1 MENFRE
7 FYEQQKDV
15 EIRDDAMSQ
24 YAARFIKEQWDK
36 YINSIAPLQFPLQFP
51 SLQEEVN
58 LLALKELLMVGGM
71 FERAA
76 HTANQSSLS
85 DVVLFGLIGAFL
97 TESTLNST
105 FMRGMSA
112 SDVASLF
119 SLPTM
124 QREELPQEHQH
135 GGLAS
140 CLTMEKRGALADYAD
155 MIANTLYHAGAA
167 LQENDHVDLSSLLE
181 KENLED
187 AETPLELACRNLATI
202 IQSLDD
208 RHFVS
213 VKKGSEEQ
221 MIELPFLKNARRMV
235 CSVFQKR
242 YEHFKDAS
250 SSAELVHTKLSAM
263 LPAPSVRTINTLL
276 SLGILECRHD
286 MGADET
292 KTGEDNSDNQGES
305 SNKGSNSSAIG
316 KEVSMR
322 CAAVVAC
329 GKLCELIQQIS
340 TADMKV
346 TPIQLSIFL
355 DTLSTA
361 SGDNSRDS
369 VGASREQ
376 FSAEETGQKW

>member
-1 MENFRE
+1 MENFQD

-15 EIRDDAMSQ
+15 VIQEDALNR
-24 YAARFIKEQWDK
+24 YAAHFVKEQGGD
-36 YINSIAPLQFPLQFP
+36 YTASTAPLQFPLQFP

-76 HTANQSSLS
+76 HSANQSSLS

-97 TESTLNST
+97 TESTLNAT
-105 FMRGMSA
+105 FMRGLSA

-124 QREELPQEHQH
+124 EREELPQEHQH

-155 MIANTLYHAGAA
+155 MIANTLYHAGAV
-167 LQENDHVDLSSLLE
+167 LQENDHVDLSSFLE

-187 AETPLELACRNLATI
+187 SETSLELASRNLATV

-213 VKKGSEEQ
+213 VKKGDDEQ

-242 YEHFKDAS
+242 YEHFKDGS
-250 SSAELVHTKLSAM
+250 SSADLVHIKLSEVI
-263 LPAPSVRTINTLL
+263 PAPSVRTINTLL
-276 SLGILECRHD
+276 SLGILERRSD
-286 MGADET
+286 VGADEM
-292 KTGEDNSDNQGES
+292 KEGEDAAEKQGDS
-305 SNKGSNSSAIG
+305 SCSSNSSAIG

-329 GKLCELIQQIS
+329 WKLCGLIQQS
-340 TADMKV
+340 ATSDVKV
-346 TPIQLSIFL
+346 TPVQLSIFL
-355 DTLSTA
+355 DTLPTSN
-361 SGDNSRDS
+361 DND
-369 VGASREQ
+369 SRESEGAPREL
-376 FSAEETGQKW
+376 FSPEETGQKW